1 MSYILANTLN
11 EALGALSNDVTVLA
25 GGTDV
30 FPAATVVGMPDKVL
44 DITGVK
50 ELRGISETDEAYR
63 FGALTTWS
71 DVARAELPAQFD
83 TLKLAAIEIGSI
95 QIQNAG
101 TLAGNL
107 CNASPAADGV
117 PPLLTL
123 NASVELASPNGIR
136 CLALADFI
144 FGNRRTALEAQE
156 MVTAILIPK
165 DIDQSVSHFI
175 KLGARKYLVI
185 SIAMVSV
192 VLETD
197 PSGSITQARIAV
209 GACSEVAQ
217 RLPDVE
223 KALVGIPAQEAAT
236 AVQLEQFDHLSPISD
251 VRATKEYRKNAAVE
265 LVKRALDKCAEK
277 LS

>member
-1 MSYILANTLN
+1 MSYILPSTLN
-11 EALGALSNDVTVLA
+11 EALDALSDDVTVLA

-30 FPAATVVGMPDKVL
+30 FPGATVVGMPDKVL

-50 ELRGISETDEAYR
+50 ELRGISETDKAYR
-63 FGALTTWS
+63 IGALTTWT

-83 TLKLAAIEIGSI
+83 SLKLAAIEIGSL

-165 DIDQSVSHFI
+165 DINQSVSHFI
-175 KLGARKYLVI
+175 KLGARKYTGDLHCHGVRRFRNR
-185 SIAMVSV
+185 SIGINYTSPCCCRG
-192 VLETD
+192 LLRSRTK
-197 PSGSITQARIAV
+197 IAR
-209 GACSEVAQ
+209 C
-217 RLPDVE
+217 
-223 KALVGIPAQEAAT
+223 
-236 AVQLEQFDHLSPISD
+236 
-251 VRATKEYRKNAAVE
+251 
-265 LVKRALDKCAEK
+265 
-277 LS
+277 